1 MPTSQTAWL
10 RAACGEIVT
19 LLERGLT
26 PSGGDGDEECD
37 QEDGS
42 EDQERQR
49 ERSSDQDPFALGAEA
64 HGERA
69 RVVRGHDPVRTAQD
83 PESDQAIQHGL
94 GDMPGPPRSYS
105 HSIVLGGFDEMSSAT
120 RFTAGI
126 SLMIRLEIVSSR
138 S

>member
-1 MPTSQTAWL
+1 MRTATS
-10 RAACGEIVT
+10 RIVA
-19 LLERGLT
+19 
-26 PSGGDGDEECD
+26 
-37 QEDGS
+37 

-49 ERSSDQDPFALGAEA
+49 DRGADQDSSALGSEA
-64 HGERA
+64 PGERA
-69 RVVRGHDPVRTAQD
+69 RVVRGHDPVGPAQD

-94 GDMPGPPRSYS
+94 GGYAQAAPSYS

>member
-1 MPTSQTAWL
+1 MQARRNRPAPS
-10 RAACGEIVT
+10 ACGEIVT

-26 PSGGDGDEECD
+26 PSGGDGDEGGD
-37 QEDGS
+37 QEDCP
-42 EDQERQR
+42 ENQER
-49 ERSSDQDPFALGAEA
+49 ERDPGSHQDPFALGSEA
-64 HGERA
+64 LGERA
-69 RVVRGHDPVRTAQD
+69 RVVRRHDPVRTAQN
-83 PESDQAIQHGL
+83 PESDQAIEHGL
-94 GDMPGPPRSYS
+94 GGMPGPPRSYS